1 MKAIDKAI
9 KAVDKAEFDPQDIQY
24 IKRAIGSLKT
34 ANSILGMINEQ
45 TVNKVKDMIAK
56 SISSLEK
63 VW

>member
-1 MKAIDKAI
+1 MKTIDRAI

-34 ANSILGMINEQ
+34 ANSILGMINEP

>member
-34 ANSILGMINEQ
+34 ANSVLGMINEP
-45 TVNKVKDMIAK
+45 TINKVKDMIAK
-56 SISSLEK
+56 SISSLESA
-63 VW
+63 W

>member
-9 KAVDKAEFDPQDIQY
+9 KAVDKSEFDPQDIQY

-34 ANSILGMINEQ
+34 ANSILGMINEP
-45 TVNKVKDMIAK
+45 TINKVKDMIAK
-56 SISSLEK
+56 SISSLEE